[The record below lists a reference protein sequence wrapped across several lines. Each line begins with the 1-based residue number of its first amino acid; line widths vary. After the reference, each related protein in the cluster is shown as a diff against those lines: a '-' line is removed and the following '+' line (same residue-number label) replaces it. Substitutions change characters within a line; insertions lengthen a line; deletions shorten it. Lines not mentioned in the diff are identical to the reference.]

1 MKVRTRYRY
10 SWGGDRDISLGDKTV
25 KVRTRYRYSWGGD
38 RDISLGDKTGEGK
51 NTLQVLMG
59 WRQRYIVG
67 GQNR

>member
-1 MKVRTRYRY
+1 M
-10 SWGGDRDISLGDKTV
+10 

-59 WRQRYIVG
+59 WRQRYLAG